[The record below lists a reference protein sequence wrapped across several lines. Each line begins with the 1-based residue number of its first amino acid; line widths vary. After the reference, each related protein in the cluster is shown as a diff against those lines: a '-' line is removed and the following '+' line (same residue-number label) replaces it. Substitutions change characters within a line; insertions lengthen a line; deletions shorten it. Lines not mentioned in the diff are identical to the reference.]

1 MVSNESLTALDWFLI
16 EAGFPFGGTLK
27 YNDVVRNIY
36 DALFEL
42 QRGMRFHPVRRAGR
56 TPGQI
61 RDDRD
66 PGTVLHSAGNNRPS
80 ARIRLQRRPPCLPP
94 CAPS

>member
-16 EAGFPFGGTLK
+16 EAGFPFGGTLH

-42 QRGMRFHPVRRAGR
+42 NVECDFV
-56 TPGQI
+56 
-61 RDDRD
+61 
-66 PGTVLHSAGNNRPS
+66 PS
-80 ARIRLQRRPPCLPP
+80 DAPARNTGPNTR
-94 CAPS
+94 